1 MPPGG
6 SISPFDLRQL
16 NQQRINSQGQKVK
29 ILLVAVVSGATHFH
43 TLNLRHEYWLQK
55 KKQHYILIIN
65 LEHIQPHGGD
75 CHDPTRYYHLS
86 DTVTES
92 SKGCSSILSSQ
103 LILGDGEH
111 GTAGTFNE

>member
-1 MPPGG
+1 MNTGC
-6 SISPFDLRQL
+6 R
-16 NQQRINSQGQKVK
+16 R
-29 ILLVAVVSGATHFH
+29 
-43 TLNLRHEYWLQK
+43 

-75 CHDPTRYYHLS
+75 CHDLIRYYHLS

-92 SKGCSSILSSQ
+92 SKGRSSVLSSQ

-111 GTAGTFNE
+111 DTAGTFNEYEPIAKLNLLFKK